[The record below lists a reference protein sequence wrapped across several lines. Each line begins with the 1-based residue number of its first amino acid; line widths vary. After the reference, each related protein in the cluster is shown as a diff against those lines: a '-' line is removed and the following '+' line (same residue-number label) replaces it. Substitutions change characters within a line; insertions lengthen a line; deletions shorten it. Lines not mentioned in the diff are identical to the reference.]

1 MAKVIA
7 IINEKGGTGKST
19 TATTLGY
26 LLAKQNKKTLVIDF
40 DGQGNASTICGIA
53 NTNQVEITIADLLG
67 HVILEKEL
75 PDPTEYIYH
84 NENGV
89 DLIPANS
96 ELFTLE
102 RNLCNVNFR
111 EKKLLEIV
119 NPLKELYDY
128 IIIDCMP
135 QIGTPM
141 MNVMMCADSIIIP
154 TQAELLSMQGLSEV
168 LKHYQIIKENGNP
181 KLTIEGI
188 LVTMDSRNTML
199 SALVNEMLNDKFGN
213 NIRVFKTR
221 IPRSIKVAEACMYQ
235 QTICEYLPDNPAAIA
250 YENFAKELINIG
262 S

>member
-26 LLAKQNKKTLVIDF
+26 LLAKAKKKTLVIDF

-53 NTNQVEITIADLLG
+53 NPNQVKMTIATLLG
-67 HVILEKEL
+67 QVIMEKEL
-75 PDPTEYIYH
+75 PDPMEYIHH
-84 NENGV
+84 NANGV

-96 ELFTLE
+96 ELFILE
-102 RNLCNVNFR
+102 RNLCNVDFR

-119 NPLKELYDY
+119 TPLRDLYEY

-141 MNVMMCADSIIIP
+141 MNVMMCADSIVIP

-181 KLTIEGI
+181 NLTIEGI

-235 QTICEYLPDNPAAIA
+235 QTICEYLPDNAAAIA
-250 YENFAKELINIG
+250 YENFAKELMNIG